1 MIDLNTLI
9 SNALIAAVQQ
19 AVAPLNERIA
29 ALESANDI
37 LHRVQGER
45 IAALELQR
53 GEMQRT
59 IVTYSERISALEE
72 KANFLED
79 QAVVTSNRIHDRITA
94 LETKLTEAKLFEH
107 TSNATIT
114 IDEARMVEA
123 LNSQEWFWEKL
134 QNKIYASVEQSMDHH
149 LECYDHD
156 NYDEIASKVD
166 DLPDNLDDYATR
178 DELRSE
184 IEDVLNNATLSLS
197 I

>member
-9 SNALIAAVQQ
+9 SNALIAAVQH

-29 ALESANDI
+29 VLESDLA
-37 LHRVQGER
+37 RAVSVVEQRTER
-45 IAALELQR
+45 IA
-53 GEMQRT
+53 
-59 IVTYSERISALEE
+59 
-72 KANFLED
+72 
-79 QAVVTSNRIHDRITA
+79 A
-94 LETKLTEAKLFEH
+94 LETKLTEANLFTQ

-123 LNSQEWFWEKL
+123 LNSQEWFWS
-134 QNKIYASVEQSMDHH
+134 KINDYVERQMDDHTSS
-149 LECYDHD
+149 YDHD
-156 NYDEIASKVD
+156 DYDSAVSKVD
-166 DLPDNLDDYATR
+166 DLPDLDDYVTR

>member
-29 ALESANDI
+29 VLEKNEEY
-37 LHRVQGER
+37 LTNR
-45 IAALELQR
+45 IAVLENNPAQGVDTQAPSVLAAQYTPISNEQIKVAL
-53 GEMQRT
+53 
-59 IVTYSERISALEE
+59 
-72 KANFLED
+72 
-79 QAVVTSNRIHDRITA
+79 
-94 LETKLTEAKLFEH
+94 
-107 TSNATIT
+107 
-114 IDEARMVEA
+114 
-123 LNSQEWFWEKL
+123 QEWATTGGFVTRDEVDAL
-134 QNKIYASVEQSMDHH
+134 IEQAMDHH

-156 NYDEIASKVD
+156 NYDEMASKVD

>member
-1 MIDLNTLI
+1 MFDINAIVNAAITEAVNARITEVLQQHANT
-9 SNALIAAVQQ
+9 V
-19 AVAPLNERIA
+19 A
-29 ALESANDI
+29 ALAE
-37 LHRVQGER
+37 RV
-45 IAALELQR
+45 A
-53 GEMQRT
+53 
-59 IVTYSERISALEE
+59 
-72 KANFLED
+72 
-79 QAVVTSNRIHDRITA
+79 A
-94 LETKLTEAKLFEH
+94 LETKLTEAALF
-107 TSNATIT
+107 TQTNNATIT

-134 QNKIYASVEQSMDHH
+134 QNKIDASVEQSMDHH

-156 NYDEIASKVD
+156 NYDEMASKVD

>member
-9 SNALIAAVQQ
+9 SNALNAAVQQ
-19 AVAPLNERIA
+19 AVAPLVEQIA
-29 ALESANDI
+29 KLEAQSADQHQRLRVLEGALTD
-37 LHRVQGER
+37 RV
-45 IAALELQR
+45 
-53 GEMQRT
+53 
-59 IVTYSERISALEE
+59 VALEE
-72 KANFLED
+72 KVNFLED

-94 LETKLTEAKLFEH
+94 LETKLTEAALF
-107 TSNATIT
+107 TQTNNVTIP

-134 QNKIYASVEQSMDHH
+134 QRRIDAATEQAVDDH
-149 LECYDHD
+149 CSTYDHD
-156 NYDEIASKVD
+156 SYDELASKVD

>member
-9 SNALIAAVQQ
+9 SNALNAAVQQ
-19 AVAPLNERIA
+19 AVAPLNERIT
-29 ALESANDI
+29 ALEKNEEY
-37 LHRVQGER
+37 LTNR
-45 IAALELQR
+45 IAALENNPAQGVDTQAPSVLAAQY
-53 GEMQRT
+53 T
-59 IVTYSERISALEE
+59 PISNEQIKVAL
-72 KANFLED
+72 
-79 QAVVTSNRIHDRITA
+79 
-94 LETKLTEAKLFEH
+94 
-107 TSNATIT
+107 
-114 IDEARMVEA
+114 
-123 LNSQEWFWEKL
+123 QEWATTGGFVTRDEVDAL
-134 QNKIYASVEQSMDHH
+134 IEQAMDHH